1 MLTMVFRHLAGIA
14 FFALSAA
21 AAEQAQVP
29 TAAQLEFFEKEVR
42 PVLADHCY
50 KCHGKEKQ
58 KSGLRLDARDL
69 VLKGGEVGPVVVP
82 GKPEASRLILAIN
95 HAKAKDVEPMP
106 SADEKIPDKA
116 IAALTEWVRL
126 GLPWPAEASPLAHDP
141 SKHWAFKSVATP
153 VTPKI
158 EPADEAKVRQ
168 PLDRFV
174 LAKLKSAGLDFNP
187 EAPRETIVRRL
198 TLALWGFNPTAEEV
212 AAYVADKDPQAT
224 EKLVD
229 RLLAAPAFGERWA
242 RHWLDVA
249 RYSDTKGYV
258 FQEER
263 RYPYAYTYRDWVV
276 NAFNQDLPYDQF
288 LRLQL
293 AADQIAKDP
302 ENNRDLAALG
312 FLTLGR
318 RFLNSAPDIID
329 DRIDVVMRGTQG
341 LTMACARCHDH
352 KFDPLPTTE
361 YYSLY
366 AIFNSSQE
374 PKEPPPL
381 KPFVRTKETEEFEAE
396 LAAKQKKL
404 DDFIASRRELSFS
417 AAKTADYLALMLRAA
432 KEPNFN
438 YTQEAKRTNLYPT
451 VLNGWQRALKSRLA
465 DKDPVWGGW
474 FQLKEVP
481 DDQFAAKF
489 AALLAQ
495 PAHFA
500 DPLLRAELAKKAPKK
515 FPELTATYAQLLAEA
530 HKADKAAVA
539 AWKPWRD
546 LVEAP
551 NGPTSVTA
559 ESLIGTY
566 NIADRNTRNSLE
578 ISVVGFKA
586 TSPKSPPHAMVL
598 LDKPTAVQGVVF
610 LRGSPSRPGKTV
622 PRQFPAVLSGGQSRE
637 FTEGSG
643 RLDMANAIAS
653 KSNPLTA
660 RVMANRIWT
669 ELVGRSLVETPSD
682 FGVRTAPPKNPE
694 LLEHLAA
701 SFMKDGWSM
710 KRLIR
715 SIVLSRTFLQ
725 TADVRPDGLAKD
737 PDVDLGW
744 RAHRRRLDFEAMRDS
759 MLRVA
764 GRLEGAKFGGQP
776 FDLVTNFSEP
786 RRTLYGHID
795 RQNLPAFFRTFD
807 FANPDYHVPKRN
819 QTTTPQQALWM
830 MNHPFARTQADALA
844 NQAAALPSP
853 DARIAALYRA
863 VLGRAPTSQE
873 LALSAEYLRDAE
885 GAPPPARWTNGYG
898 GWDPKAR
905 KVAFTE
911 MTVRQKDRIAP
922 TDKMP
927 DKVFSHTFL
936 TAKGGHPGDRT
947 DATAVIRRWTAGSPG
962 RYRIEGELAVPSKAS
977 DGVRARVI
985 TARQG
990 ILAEVVA
997 KGASSAPVTV
1007 AEVELAAGESIDFI
1021 ADNFIGS
1028 NSDSFGWSPVIK
1040 DAKTGEVITSA
1051 AGEFG
1056 QKPDRQSALSTLAQV
1071 LLTSNEFLFAD

>member
-1 MLTMVFRHLAGIA
+1 MSFRSLFGPILLALTV
-14 FFALSAA
+14 S
-21 AAEQAQVP
+21 AAEQAPPP

-50 KCHGKEKQ
+50 KCHGPKKQ
-58 KSGLRLDARDL
+58 KSGLRVDSRELI
-69 VLKGGEVGPVVVP
+69 LKGGEVGPVVVP
-82 GKPEASRLILAIN
+82 GKPESSRLILAIN

-106 SADEKIPDKA
+106 SADEKISAKE
-116 IAALTEWVRL
+116 IAALTEWVRQ
-126 GLPWPAEASPLAHDP
+126 GLPWPSESSPVAHDP
-141 SKHWAFKSVATP
+141 RHHWAFKTVQTPATP
-153 VTPKI
+153 VITSTD
-158 EPADEAKVRQ
+158 AVKVRQ

-187 EAPRETIVRRL
+187 EAPREVIVRRL
-198 TLALWGFNPTAEEV
+198 TLALWGFNPSAEEI
-212 AAYVADKDPQAT
+212 AAYVNDKDPQAT

-276 NAFNQDLPYDQF
+276 NAFNNDTPYDQF

-318 RFLNSAPDIID
+318 RFLNSTADIID

-374 PKEPPPL
+374 PKELPPL
-381 KPFVRTKETEEFEAE
+381 KPFARTKETDEFEAE
-396 LAAKQKKL
+396 LAVRQKKL
-404 DDFIASRRELSFS
+404 DDFVGSRRELSFG
-417 AAKTADYLALMLRAA
+417 AAKIADYLALMLRAA

-451 VLNGWQRALKSRLA
+451 VLNGWQRALKTKVN

-474 FQLKEVP
+474 YQLKDVA
-481 DDQFAAKF
+481 DDQFAAKYAVLIAKADQF
-489 AALLAQ
+489 Q
-495 PAHFA
+495 
-500 DPLLRAELAKKAPKK
+500 DPLLRAELQKKSPKK
-515 FPELTATYAQLLAEA
+515 FTELTAAYGAILAEA
-530 HKADKAAVA
+530 HKPDKHGVA
-539 AWKPWRD
+539 AWKAWRD
-546 LVEAP
+546 LVEDP
-551 NGPTSVTA
+551 KGPTSVTA
-559 ESLIGTY
+559 ASLIGTY
-566 NIADRNTRNSLE
+566 NVADRNTRNNLE
-578 ISVVGFKA
+578 IQVVGFKA

-598 LDKPTAVQGVVF
+598 LDKPKAVQGVVF
-610 LRGSPSRPGKTV
+610 LRGSASRPGKVV
-622 PRQFPAVLSGGQSRE
+622 PRQFPAVLTDGKVKE

-669 ELVGRSLVETPSD
+669 ELIGRSLVETPSD
-682 FGVRTAPPKNPE
+682 YGVRTPLPKNPE
-694 LLEHLAA
+694 LLEHLA
-701 SFMKDGWSM
+701 STFMKDEWSM
-710 KRLIR
+710 KKLIR

-725 TADVRPDGLAKD
+725 TVDVRPEGLAKD
-737 PDVDLGW
+737 PDNELSW

-764 GRLEGAKFGGQP
+764 GRLDAGKIGGQP
-776 FDLVTNFSEP
+776 FNLEANFSEP
-786 RRTLYGHID
+786 RRTLYGSID

-830 MNHPFARTQADALA
+830 MNHPFARTQSDALVA
-844 NQAAALPSP
+844 KVAALPST
-853 DARIAALYRA
+853 DAKVKALYVS
-863 VLGRAPTSQE
+863 VLGRTPDKRELT
-873 LALSAEYLRDAE
+873 LALDYLREAE
-885 GAPPPARWTNGYG
+885 TAPAPASWRNGYG
-898 GWDPKAR
+898 GWNAATKT
-905 KVAFTE
+905 VAFTE
-911 MTVRQKDRIAP
+911 MKVQTKDRVAP

-927 DKVFSHTFL
+927 DKEFAHTFL
-936 TAKGGHPGDRT
+936 TAKGGHPGDKADT
-947 DATAVIRRWTAGSPG
+947 TAVIRRWTAGSAG
-962 RYRIEGELAVPSKAS
+962 MYRIEGTLAVGSKAS
-977 DGVRARVI
+977 DGVRARVA
-985 TARQG
+985 TARKG
-990 ILAEVVA
+990 ILAEVVT
-997 KGASSAPVTV
+997 KGASSAPVNI

-1028 NSDSFGWSPVIK
+1028 NSDSFSWSPVIK
-1040 DAKTGEVITSA
+1040 DAKTGEILTSA

-1056 QKPDRQSALSTLAQV
+1056 KRPDRQSALSTFAQV
-1071 LLTSNEFLFAD
+1071 LLTSNEFIFAD

>member
-1 MLTMVFRHLAGIA
+1 MSFRSLLGPL
-14 FFALSAA
+14 FLALSAT
-21 AAEQAQVP
+21 AAEQAAPP

-50 KCHGKEKQ
+50 KCHGPKKQ
-58 KSGLRLDARDL
+58 KSGLRVDSRELI
-69 VLKGGEVGPVVVP
+69 LKGGEVGPVVVP
-82 GKPEASRLILAIN
+82 GKPESSRLILAIN

-106 SADEKIPDKA
+106 SADEKISAKE
-116 IAALTEWVRL
+116 IAALTEWVRQ
-126 GLPWPAEASPLAHDP
+126 GLPWPSESSPVAHDP
-141 SKHWAFKSVATP
+141 RHHWAFKTVQTP
-153 VTPKI
+153 AAPVITSTD
-158 EPADEAKVRQ
+158 AVKVRQ

-187 EAPRETIVRRL
+187 EAPREVIVRRL
-198 TLALWGFNPTAEEV
+198 TLALWGFNPSAEEIT
-212 AAYVADKDPQAT
+212 AYVNDQDPLAT

-276 NAFNQDLPYDQF
+276 NAFNHDTPYDQF

-318 RFLNSAPDIID
+318 RFLNSTADIID

-374 PKEPPPL
+374 PKELPPL
-381 KPFVRTKETEEFEAE
+381 KPFARTKETDEFEAE
-396 LAAKQKKL
+396 LAVRQKKL
-404 DDFIASRRELSFS
+404 DDFVESRRELSFS
-417 AAKTADYLALMLRAA
+417 AAKIADYLALMLRAA

-451 VLNGWQRALKSRLA
+451 VLNGWQRALKTKVN

-474 FQLKEVP
+474 YQLKDVA
-481 DDQFAAKF
+481 DDQFAAKYAVLIAKADLF
-489 AALLAQ
+489 Q
-495 PAHFA
+495 
-500 DPLLRAELAKKAPKK
+500 DPLLRAELQKKSPKK
-515 FPELTATYAQLLAEA
+515 FSELTAAYGAILAEA
-530 HKADKAAVA
+530 HKPDKHGVA
-539 AWKPWRD
+539 AWKAWRD
-546 LVEAP
+546 LVEDP
-551 NGPTSVTA
+551 KGPTSVTA
-559 ESLIGTY
+559 ASLIGTY
-566 NIADRNTRNSLE
+566 NVADRNTRNNLE
-578 ISVVGFKA
+578 IQVVGFKA

-598 LDKPTAVQGVVF
+598 LDKPKAVQGVVF
-610 LRGSPSRPGKTV
+610 LRGSASRPGKVV
-622 PRQFPAVLSGGQSRE
+622 PRQFPAVLTDGKVKE

-669 ELVGRSLVETPSD
+669 ELIGRSLVETPSD
-682 FGVRTAPPKNPE
+682 YGVRTPLPKNPE
-694 LLEHLAA
+694 LLEHLA
-701 SFMKDGWSM
+701 STFMKDEWSM
-710 KRLIR
+710 KKLIR

-725 TADVRPDGLAKD
+725 TVDVRPEGLAKD
-737 PDVDLGW
+737 PDNELSW

-764 GRLEGAKFGGQP
+764 GRLDAGKIGGQP
-776 FDLVTNFSEP
+776 FNLETNFSEP
-786 RRTLYGHID
+786 RRTLYGSID

-830 MNHPFARTQADALA
+830 MNHPFARTQSDALVA
-844 NQAAALPSP
+844 KVATLPST
-853 DARIAALYRA
+853 DAKVKALYVS
-863 VLGRAPTSQE
+863 VLGRTPDKRE
-873 LALSAEYLRDAE
+873 LALALDYLREAE
-885 GAPPPARWTNGYG
+885 TAPAPASWRNGYG
-898 GWDPKAR
+898 GWNAATKT
-905 KVAFTE
+905 VAFTE
-911 MTVRQKDRIAP
+911 MKVQTKDRVAP

-927 DKVFSHTFL
+927 DKEFAHTFL
-936 TAKGGHPGDRT
+936 TAKGGHPGDKADT
-947 DATAVIRRWTAGSPG
+947 TAVIRRWTAGSAG
-962 RYRIEGELAVPSKAS
+962 KYLIEGTLAVSSKAS
-977 DGVRARVI
+977 DGVRARVA
-985 TARQG
+985 TARKG
-990 ILAEVVA
+990 ILAEVVT
-997 KGASSAPVTV
+997 KGASSAPVTI

-1028 NSDSFGWSPVIK
+1028 NSDSFSWSPVIK
-1040 DAKTGEVITSA
+1040 DAKTGEILTSA

-1056 QKPDRQSALSTLAQV
+1056 KRPDRQSALSTFAQV
-1071 LLTSNEFLFAD
+1071 LLTSNEFIFAD

>member
-1 MLTMVFRHLAGIA
+1 MSVRHLIGSV
-14 FFALSAA
+14 FLALSAT
-21 AAEQAQVP
+21 AAEMASPP

-42 PVLADHCY
+42 PVLADNCF
-50 KCHGKEKQ
+50 KCHGKDKQ
-58 KSGLRLDARDL
+58 KSGLRLDSREL

-82 GKPEASRLILAIN
+82 GKPESSRLILSIN

-106 SADEKIPDKA
+106 NADEKIPPKA
-116 IAALTEWVRL
+116 IAALTEWVRQ
-126 GLPWPAEASPLAHDP
+126 GLPWPAEASPVAHDP
-141 SKHWAFKSVATP
+141 SKHWAFKPVATP
-153 VTPKI
+153 ATPLI
-158 EPADEAKVRQ
+158 APADVAKINQ

-174 LAKLKSAGLDFNP
+174 LAKLKAEGLDFNP
-187 EAPRETIVRRL
+187 EAPREVVVRRL
-198 TLALWGFNPTAEEV
+198 TLALWGLNPTAEEI
-212 AAYVADKDPQAT
+212 AAYVGDKDPLAT

-276 NAFNQDLPYDQF
+276 NAFNQDTPYDQF

-318 RFLNSAPDIID
+318 RFLNSVPDIID

-374 PKEPPPL
+374 PKELPAL
-381 KPFVRTKETEEFEAE
+381 KPFARTKDTEEFEAE
-396 LAAKQKKL
+396 LAVRQRKL
-404 DDFIASRRELSFS
+404 DDFISSRRELSYS

-451 VLNGWQRALKSRLA
+451 VLNGWQRALKTKLN
-465 DKDPVWGGW
+465 DQDPVWGGW
-474 FQLKEVP
+474 HQLKDVA
-481 DDQFAAKF
+481 DDQFVAKF

-495 PAHFA
+495 PANFR
-500 DPLLRAELAKKAPKK
+500 DPLLRAELARKSPKK
-515 FPELTATYAQLLAEA
+515 FAELTAAYANLLAEA
-530 HKADKAAVA
+530 HKAEKQGVA
-539 AWKPWRD
+539 AWKAWRD
-546 LVEAP
+546 LIEDP
-551 NGPTSVTA
+551 KGPTSVTA

-566 NIADRNTRNSLE
+566 NVADRNTRNSLE
-578 ISVVGFKA
+578 IAVVGFKA
-586 TSPKSPPHAMVL
+586 TSPKSPPHAMAL
-598 LDKPTAVQGVVF
+598 IDKPKAVQGVVF
-610 LRGSPSRPGKTV
+610 LRGSASRPGKVV
-622 PRQFPAVLSGGQSRE
+622 PRQFPAVLTGGKVKE

-669 ELVGRSLVETPSD
+669 ELMGRSLVETPSD
-682 FGVRTAPPKNPE
+682 YGVRTLPPKNPA

-701 SFMKDGWSM
+701 TFMQDGWSM
-710 KRLIR
+710 KKLIR
-715 SIVLSRTFLQ
+715 SIVLSRAFLQ
-725 TADVRPDGLAKD
+725 TADTTKEGIAKD
-737 PDVDLGW
+737 PDNELSW
-744 RAHRRRLDFEAMRDS
+744 RAQRRRLDFESMRDS
-759 MLRVA
+759 MLRA
-764 GRLEGAKFGGQP
+764 SGRLETVKVGGQP
-776 FDLVTNFSEP
+776 FDLVTDFSAP

-819 QTTTPQQALWM
+819 QTTTAQQALWM
-830 MNHPFARTQADALA
+830 MNHPFGRTQADALA
-844 NQAAALPSP
+844 AKAAALPS
-853 DARIAALYRA
+853 AEEKIRFLYRT
-863 VLGRAPTSQE
+863 VLSREPKQAE
-873 LALSAEYLRDAE
+873 LVLAADYLRDAAT
-885 GAPPPARWTNGYG
+885 APAPAVWTNGYG
-898 GWDPKAR
+898 GWNAQTKT
-905 KVAFTE
+905 VAFTE
-911 MTVRQKDRIAP
+911 MKSVAKDRLSP
-922 TDKMP
+922 TSQVP
-927 DKVFSHTFL
+927 DKQFAHTFL
-936 TAKGGHPGDRT
+936 TSKGGHPGDKA
-947 DATAVIRRWTAGSPG
+947 DATAVIRRWTAGTSG
-962 RYRIEGELAVPSKAS
+962 KYRIEGTLAVPSKAS
-977 DGVRARVI
+977 DGVRARLV
-985 TARQG
+985 TARHG
-990 ILAEVVA
+990 ILLEVVT
-997 KGASSAPVTV
+997 KGGASSPVNV
-1007 AEVELAAGESIDFI
+1007 AEAELAAGESIDFI

-1028 NSDSFGWSPVIK
+1028 NSDSFAWSPVIK
-1040 DAKTGEVITSA
+1040 DAKTGEVLTSA

-1056 QKPDRQSALSTLAQV
+1056 KKPDRQSALSTFAQV
-1071 LLTSNEFLFAD
+1071 LLTSNEFIFAD